1 MNLIG
6 QKFIRSFLELPGI
19 VITLSFFFFFTRWRK
34 YSFCILIILLY
45 FFSTGLGA
53 RILGIY
59 SISITTAPSERA
71 EAIVIL
77 GGGIL
82 KGKTNEEYNLN
93 TVSIARL
100 MKGYLL
106 FRERKLPVFL
116 SGGKI
121 WGNESQG
128 ESQIMKNILLQLGVP
143 EENIVVEDN
152 SRNTWENARFTTELL
167 QKKGI
172 TTFYLVSSQSHIKR
186 ALFAFA
192 YFYPNSVIIPVSAHA
207 TYHQGPFRLEE
218 LLPSLEAFSA
228 SCTLFHEWW
237 GLLLYRLKAKHLL
250 MK

>member
-6 QKFIRSFLELPGI
+6 QKIIGSFLELPGI
-19 VITLSFFFFFTRWRK
+19 IITLFSFFFFTRWRK
-34 YSFCILIILLY
+34 YGFCILTILLY

-53 RILGIY
+53 RTLGIHP
-59 SISITTAPSERA
+59 IPTTVPSERA

-77 GGGIL
+77 GGGTL
-82 KGKTNEEYNLN
+82 KGKTSEEYTLN
-93 TVSIARL
+93 PVSIARL

-106 FRERKLPVFL
+106 FRERKLPIFL
-116 SGGKI
+116 SGGTV
-121 WGNESQG
+121 WRNESQS

-143 EENIVVEDN
+143 EENIVIEEN

-167 QKKGI
+167 QKKSI
-172 TTFYLVSSQSHIKR
+172 TTFYLVSSQSHLKR

-192 YFYPNSVIIPVSAHA
+192 YFYPNSTIIPVSAYA
-207 TYHQGPFRLEE
+207 TYHQGPFHLEE

-228 SCTLFHEWW
+228 SCILLHEWW

-250 MK
+250 VK